1 MKTRT
6 QFTHRVDMWDDAGQ
20 TIIEH
25 LAGVEDFDPA
35 ASTSAPDSGSSP
47 RKSTMSSE
55 RHWSGKRG
63 SSIWGN
69 NRGSE
74 LLADIQRSGAGPR

>member
-6 QFTHRVDMWDDAGQ
+6 QFTHRVDMWEDAGQ

-25 LAGVEDFDPA
+25 LAGVEDLDLPHLR
-35 ASTSAPDSGSSP
+35 APDSGSSP

-55 RHWSGKRG
+55 RHWSGNVD
-63 SSIWGN
+63 SIW
-69 NRGSE
+69 GSE
-74 LLADIQRSGAGPR
+74 LLAGVQRSGAGPR